1 LQIKSKL
8 LPAKREC
15 TAPPSF
21 HFANPFAL
29 GHANGALDIAAA
41 AKDHDD
47 EPAFGEPRGKL

>member
-21 HFANPFAL
+21 HFANPFTL
-29 GHANGALDIAAA
+29 GRADGALDIAAA
-41 AKDHDD
+41 ARDHGD
-47 EPAFGEPRGKL
+47 EPAFGEPRGEL